1 MTVEFSE
8 NAEKELEKTKAMF
21 KELQERIA
29 QHRIQYAALGKLLDS
44 YERVYGYEEVV
55 VIYEPPAIV
64 VPSDEER
71 VFQDFKKFGDDSEK
85 MFKSQHDSLIC
96 EESGPAKETLLPT
109 DDTTKSKPKFEC
121 PHCGV
126 VFGKQNG
133 LSRHINSGV
142 CTRPK
147 PSVDSRNQ
155 TTNTKVC
162 PVCTK
167 VMSSRGYWKHIKTCV
182 PKKEATEQPL
192 VPEIVPELISEPT
205 VKEPENHV
213 KKAAFAVPTGRRK
226 CLACG
231 IGIEEGSPIPYCSK
245 CWKLTKKKGKHM
257 ANPISR
263 ACVHGMTP

>member
-8 NAEKELEKTKAMF
+8 NAEKELEKTEAMF
-21 KELQERIA
+21 KELGERIA
-29 QHRIQYAALGKLLDS
+29 QHRIQYAALGRLLDR
-44 YERVYGYEEVV
+44 YDQVYVYEEVV
-55 VIYEPPAIV
+55 TIYTPPAIV

-71 VFQDFKKFGDDSEK
+71 VLQDFKKFGDDSENL
-85 MFKSQHDSLIC
+85 FKSQHDSLIC
-96 EESGPAKETLLPT
+96 EKSEPSIETPQS
-109 DDTTKSKPKFEC
+109 DDTIKSEPKFEC
-121 PHCGV
+121 TNCGV

-133 LSRHINSGV
+133 LSRHINSAI

-147 PSVDSRNQ
+147 PSVGSNNK

-167 VMSSRGYWKHIKTCV
+167 VMSSRGFWMHIKTCV
-182 PKKEATEQPL
+182 RKEEATEQTL
-192 VPEIVPELISEPT
+192 VPEIVPEIIPEPT
-205 VKEPENHV
+205 VKQPENHV
-213 KKAAFAVPTGRRK
+213 KKVAFAMPTGRRK

-231 IGIEEGSPIPYCSK
+231 IGIEEGSPMPYCSK
-245 CWKLTKKKGKHM
+245 CWKLTKKKGKHL